1 MFLIFIVSGNPTFR
15 VEEVPLMKTQNH
27 NSVAPLIT
35 KQNIEPSVKQ
45 SLLPSACPP
54 PSANHMVVDSF
65 HEDKLMQSIMKN
77 SRENPEPLSKQ
88 SSCESS
94 QLISFS
100 PRKNLEINGK
110 GSGDYA
116 GQLAMSGNA
125 TIARS
130 ALRSGGG
137 GVLKKSMSA
146 SNSTVNTRS
155 SSTCISVG
163 CSTKVNCME
172 GSNKVGVAS
181 SNGTPHAYT
190 KIMENS
196 NNRMVRGTEN
206 YAYR

>member
-1 MFLIFIVSGNPTFR
+1 
-15 VEEVPLMKTQNH
+15 MKTQNH
-27 NSVAPLIT
+27 NSVAPIIN
-35 KQNIEPSVKQ
+35 KQNIESSAKQ
-45 SLLPSACPP
+45 SLLCSPFPA
-54 PSANHMVVDSF
+54 PSANHMVDSTSY

-77 SRENPEPLSKQ
+77 SRENPESLSKQ
-88 SSCESS
+88 SSYES

-110 GSGDYA
+110 GGGDY
-116 GQLAMSGNA
+116 GGHLAMSGNA

-163 CSTKVNCME
+163 CTAKVNCLE
-172 GSNKVGVAS
+172 ESSKVGVAS
-181 SNGTPHAYT
+181 NGTPPHAYT

-196 NNRMVRGTEN
+196 NRMVRGTEN
-206 YAYR
+206 FAYRLVSYFQYIFLRRGYRG